1 MIASAR
7 WVCSRGGAGQRSRA
21 VLAAVGSGL
30 LAAGLAVTPATGGVV
45 FREAETIE
53 GTAPGNGSRQ
63 IRQVLAEDE
72 ACKVVLEDGGDTL
85 LPIGAYVLATTVD
98 AFLVDPAE
106 RTIAPLDPTTM
117 VPAATTAEP
126 TTRAPVTD
134 VALDLLFDAPGPVLL
149 GLPTRHLVWRL
160 RYRDG
165 ASAQATLR
173 EERHELWVTP
183 WVPGEALPTAWLK
196 LRIAE
201 DAGLGPERADL
212 RDAVEQMYTQGFVL
226 QQVIERVAPAG
237 SGEAAGPRVLRE
249 VMSFS
254 REPVP
259 ATAFEQPQGYSAT
272 EFLAP
277 PADDP
282 PTMSA
287 PRPDGT

>member
-1 MIASAR
+1 MIAGAR
-7 WVCSRGGAGQRSRA
+7 RVRSRGGAGQRSRA
-21 VLAAVGSGL
+21 LAAALGSGL
-30 LAAGLAVTPATGGVV
+30 LAAGLAIAPAAGGVI

-53 GTAPGNGSRQ
+53 GAAPGNGSRQ
-63 IRQVLAEDE
+63 IRQVLAEGE
-72 ACKVVLEDGGDTL
+72 ACKVVLEDGGDSL
-85 LPIGAYVLATTVD
+85 LPIGAYVLATAVD

-126 TTRAPVTD
+126 AARAPVTD

-165 ASAQATLR
+165 TSAQAVLR

-183 WVPGEALPTAWLK
+183 WMPEETPPTAWLK

-226 QQVIERVAPAG
+226 QQVIERVAAAG

-249 VMSFS
+249 VTSFS
-254 REPVP
+254 REAVP
-259 ATAFEQPQGYSAT
+259 ATVFEQPQGYSAT

-277 PADDP
+277 PAEEP
-282 PTMSA
+282 AATAS
-287 PRPDGT
+287 PRADGT